1 MEKETHQMSLPC
13 TRYRTYTNRSLENKA
28 KATKIIKNSIDMAPS
43 TGSQS
48 SAQNAAHSCERVP
61 FLALPG
67 LVGP

>member
-1 MEKETHQMSLPC
+1 MADGELTFI
-13 TRYRTYTNRSLENKA
+13 
-28 KATKIIKNSIDMAPS
+28 ATALHRPKIIKVSIDMAPS
-43 TGSQS
+43 TGSPS